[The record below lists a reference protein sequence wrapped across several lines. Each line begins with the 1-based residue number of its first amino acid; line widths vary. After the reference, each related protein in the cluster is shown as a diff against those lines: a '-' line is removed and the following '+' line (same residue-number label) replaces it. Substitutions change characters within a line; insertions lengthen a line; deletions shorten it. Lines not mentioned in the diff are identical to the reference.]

1 MSNRFKS
8 RYDDDI
14 NLFEGRWHLAQ
25 YAILAALLLAAP
37 WVLGSYYLGELT
49 AVLVWSLAGLGLML
63 ISGHT
68 GQVSLGHAAF
78 MAIGAFTN
86 LALMQR
92 GWHFIPALLAS
103 AVTSG
108 VAGAIIARPIL
119 RMSGIY
125 LAIATLALS
134 IILED
139 VAIMA
144 EPVTGGV
151 AGVFAPPIELFGL
164 EVDRYGTPKAFYYI
178 CLAVLVVVTL
188 GYLNLLRSG
197 SGRSFLAVRDSEVS
211 ARALGVNVTR
221 AKTLAFSL
229 SCAITGLAGALY
241 GHLAQAVNYESF
253 LVLISITLLLQ
264 VVIGGLGSVHG
275 AFFGAIV
282 VVLLPQ
288 VIAIAR
294 DYLDNAAGIKIAAYP
309 GMDTALFAL
318 LILLMVIYEPRG
330 LYGVWF
336 KVRTWLQLFP
346 LYRKGM
352 FRRTRTYLKTERQR

>member
-14 NLFEGRWHLAQ
+14 NLFESRWHFSQ
-25 YAILAALLLAAP
+25 YAILMVLMLVAPLLLS
-37 WVLGSYYLGELT
+37 SYYLGELT

-63 ISGHT
+63 IAGHT

-86 LALMQR
+86 LALMSR
-92 GWHFIPALLAS
+92 GWHFIPSLIASGLLAGL
-103 AVTSG
+103 T
-108 VAGAIIARPIL
+108 GAIIARPIL

-134 IILED
+134 IIIED
-139 VAIMA
+139 IAIIA

-151 AGVFAPPIELFGL
+151 SGVFAPVIQLFGMDI
-164 EVDRYGTPKAFYYI
+164 DRYGTPQAFYYL
-178 CLAVLVVVTL
+178 CLAILVIVTFA
-188 GYLNLLRSG
+188 YLNLLRSP

-211 ARALGVNVTR
+211 ARALGVDVAR

-229 SCAITGLAGALY
+229 SCAITGLAGAMY
-241 GHLAQAVNYESF
+241 AHLAQAVNYESF

-275 AFFGAIV
+275 AFFGAAV
-282 VVLLPQ
+282 VVMLPQ
-288 VIAIAR
+288 LIALLR
-294 DYLDNAAGIKIAAYP
+294 DFLNNTVGITVAAYP
-309 GMDTALFAL
+309 GMDTAVFAL